1 MVSFRLTSPER
12 AKLQSTLSRTRDAHL
27 FRRIQALLWFSE
39 GESVSSIARRQRVT
53 EQSVRNW
60 IHRCQRGSGPLA
72 ALRLSDRPHTG
83 RTPRLKVH
91 VEPLMDEVL
100 SLDPQAQG
108 YAQTTWT
115 ADLVRFHL
123 QKAHGLVCSV
133 PTIRR
138 ALRQRGYSWKR
149 PRYTLSRRPKTWRQK
164 KGA

>member
-1 MVSFRLTSPER
+1 MVSFRLTLTER
-12 AKLQSTLSRTRDAHL
+12 TELQSILSRTGDAHL
-27 FRRIQALLWFSE
+27 FRRIQALIWFSD
-39 GESVSSIARRQRVT
+39 GESVSSIARRQGVT

-60 IHRCQRGSGPLA
+60 VQRCQRHSGPPA
-72 ALRLSDRPHTG
+72 ALCLSDKPHTG
-83 RTPRLKVH
+83 RKPRLKVQ

-123 QKAHGLVCSV
+123 KNAHGIVCSV

-149 PRYTLSRRPKTWRQK
+149 PRYTLNRRPKTWRQK

>member
-1 MVSFRLTSPER
+1 MVSLRFTSAER
-12 AKLQSTLSRTRDAHL
+12 ARLQSLLSRTRDAHL
-27 FRRIQALLWFSE
+27 FRRIQASLWFSE
-39 GESVSSIARRQRVT
+39 GESVSSIARRQGVT

-60 IHRCQRGSGPLA
+60 IHRCRNRSGPPIGLC
-72 ALRLSDRPHTG
+72 LSDRPHKG
-83 RTPRLKVH
+83 RTPRLKVQ
-91 VEPLMDEVL
+91 VEPLMDEIL

-115 ADLVRFHL
+115 ADLMRFHL
-123 QKAHGLVCSV
+123 KNAHGLACSV

-164 KGA
+164 KGD